1 MVKKSTGGSMA
12 FYHEKGFVPAF
23 QQAIKF
29 AGKDGHIGT
38 MPDVIAARLA
48 MAPYKNPGIVDTS
61 KPTAWDR
68 YYTTLTAEYF
78 GTLAGRASIIVAH
91 GIGPMSNLQG
101 ILDAYRYEFD
111 DKSRNH
117 RGGRIS
123 QVEFEKLARGEY
135 GEVSI
140 IDYEEYRNQWGDVHF
155 RAPTG
160 YRRASDASRDA
171 LLVARLGPQ
180 AHEYIMRHAALARQY
195 YQKEASLVVAD
206 PYIVDVEEPRN
217 LPYWCHEVESG
228 LAFAHLTSIGSMCLV
243 HHQSGMKL
251 PSWACDVGI
260 HEWWNGV
267 RILGVRPGSTGKI
280 QDGPDARRLLRKH
293 WPELLEPSSLD
304 RAPDGLFVLMQMPEK
319 TWFTQIPKK
328 GASVDTYE
336 PEFRVTSIEKVG
348 ELVRFYTESNYPVPI
363 FRYDIREAQAMLP
376 KEANAYELV
385 GDPTRVGGAGSQ
397 ETCLVQGY
405 RIEIDHTMRL
415 IRQETLA
422 NDYDR
427 MMQLLTAV

>member
-1 MVKKSTGGSMA
+1 MAKKTVGGSMA

-48 MAPYKNPGIVDTS
+48 MAPYKDPGVIDAS
-61 KPTAWDR
+61 KPTPWDR

-78 GTLAGRASIIVAH
+78 GVLAGRTSIIVAH
-91 GIGPMSNLQG
+91 GIGPMSSLQG
-101 ILDAYRYEFD
+101 ILDAYRYQFD
-111 DKSRNH
+111 DKSRNR

-123 QVEFEKLARGEY
+123 QAEFEKLARGEY
-135 GEVSI
+135 GDVSI
-140 IDYEEYRNQWGDVHF
+140 IDYEEYRNRWGDRQF
-155 RAPTG
+155 RSPTG

-180 AHEYIMRHAALARQY
+180 AHEYITCHAALARQY
-195 YQKEASLVVAD
+195 YQKEASFVVAD
-206 PYIVDVEEPRN
+206 PYIVDVDEPGN
-217 LPYWCHEVESG
+217 LPYWCREVEPG
-228 LAFAHLTSIGSMCLV
+228 LAFAHLTSIGSMMLV
-243 HHQSGMKL
+243 HHQSGLQL

-267 RILGVRPGSTGKI
+267 RLLGVRPGSIGEV

-293 WPELLEPSSLD
+293 WQELFEPSGLD
-304 RAPDGLFVLMQMPEK
+304 HTPDGLFVLMQMPDK
-319 TWFTQIPKK
+319 TWFTQFQKK
-328 GASVDTYE
+328 GASADSYE
-336 PEFRVTSIEKVG
+336 PEFRVTSMEKVG
-348 ELVRFYTESNYPVPI
+348 ELARFYTESNYPVPI
-363 FRYDIREAQAMLP
+363 FRYDIREAQAVLP

-385 GDPTRVGGAGSQ
+385 GDPTKTGGADSQ

-405 RIEIDHTMRL
+405 RIKIDPTQRL
-415 IRQETLA
+415 VRQDALA

-427 MMQLLTAV
+427 MMQLLKAA